1 MTKYIFSFCT
11 LFVLFATQSSCGPNG
26 QGSSSYALISGQLD
40 NLPQQELQLIDL
52 SIGQGKVTDTAY
64 VKEDGSFTFSN
75 PISKPG
81 FYKLQIGQNYQMVL
95 PLHPEDQITI
105 SGDASKPQE
114 MKIKGSKDVE
124 RMHEFA
130 NYNYDVYLKQ
140 EALSEEY
147 ESLAPESV
155 DEATMQSFQRRHAEL
170 DNLKVEKMKKMIDDN
185 PSSMAN
191 LAFTE
196 MLDPQNPEHLEYL
209 KKLDESLGEKYSGI
223 VFYDSFHQRMQDI
236 GRLAIG
242 SEVPEIS
249 LENPEGKVVPLS
261 SLRGKVV
268 LIDFW
273 ASWCRP
279 CRMENP
285 NIVAAYERFKDK
297 GFEIYGVSL
306 DRTKEAWVN
315 AIQADNLHWTQV
327 SDLKFWN
334 SEAAADYGVT
344 GIPFAVLIDKE
355 GKVIA
360 KNLRGQALHQ
370 KLAEVLE

>member
-1 MTKYIFSFCT
+1 MTKYILSLSV

-26 QGSSSYALISGQLD
+26 QKSSSYSLIDGQLD
-40 NLPQQELQLIDL
+40 NIQVQELQLVDL
-52 SIGQGKVTDTAY
+52 SIGQGKVSETAQ
-64 VKEDGSFTFSN
+64 VQEDGSFSFDN

-81 FYKLQIGQNYQMVL
+81 FYRLQIGQNYQMVL
-95 PLHPEDQITI
+95 PLHPEDRIKIT
-105 SGDASKPQE
+105 GDASKPQE
-114 MKIKGSKDVE
+114 MKITGSKDVE

-130 NYNYDVYLKQ
+130 NFNYGIYMQQ

-147 ESLAPESV
+147 ESMDAGAINEEVL
-155 DEATMQSFQRRHAEL
+155 QSFQTKYAEL
-170 DNLKVEKMKKMIDDN
+170 DNLKVEKMKTMIDED

-196 MLDPQNPEHLEYL
+196 LLDPNNPDHLPYL
-209 KKLDESLGEKYSGI
+209 KKVDEAMAEKYTGM
-223 VFYDSFHQRMQDI
+223 VFYDSFHQKLEDI
-236 GRLAIG
+236 SRLAIG
-242 SEVPEIS
+242 SVVPEIS
-249 LENPEGKVVPLS
+249 LPNPDGEIVPLS

-306 DRTKEAWVN
+306 DRTKDAWVN
-315 AIQADNLHWTQV
+315 AINADKLHWTQV

-334 SEAAADYGVT
+334 SEPAKDYGVT
-344 GIPFAVLIDKE
+344 GIPFAVLIDEE

>member
-1 MTKYIFSFCT
+1 MTKYILSLSL
-11 LFVLFATQSSCGPNG
+11 LFVLSATQSSCGPNG
-26 QGSSSYALISGQLD
+26 QDHSYSLVSGQLE
-40 NLPQQELQLIDL
+40 NLQAEELYLVDL
-52 SIGQGKVTDTAY
+52 SVGQGRVSDTA
-64 VKEDGSFTFSN
+64 VVQEDGNFSFDN
-75 PISKPG
+75 PITKPG
-81 FYKLQIGQNYQMVL
+81 FYRLQIGQNYQMVL
-95 PLHPEDQITI
+95 PLHPEDEII
-105 SGDASKPQE
+105 IRGDANKPQE
-114 MKIKGSKDVE
+114 LQIEGSVDVE

-130 NYNYDVYLKQ
+130 NYNYGLYLKQ

-147 ESLAPESV
+147 ESIPAAAVSDSV
-155 DEATMQSFQRRHAEL
+155 LKVYQAKYQNL
-170 DNLKVEKMKKMIDDN
+170 DNLKVEKMKSMIDED

-196 MLDPQNPEHLEYL
+196 VLDPQDPEHMNYL
-209 KKLDESLGEKYSGI
+209 KKIDTAMGKEYSGMI
-223 VFYDSFHQRMQDI
+223 FYDSFHSRMEDI
-236 GRLAIG
+236 SRLAIG

-249 LENPEGKVVPLS
+249 LPNTEGQIVPLS

-285 NIVAAYERFKDK
+285 NIVAAYEKFKEK

-306 DRTKEAWVN
+306 DRSKEAWLN
-315 AIQADNLHWTQV
+315 AIELDNLHWTQV

-334 SEAAADYGVT
+334 SEAAKDYGVT
-344 GIPFAVLIDKE
+344 GIPFAVLIDEE